1 MNYKSDLIK
10 SLVKYIVPLAVL
22 FASCITIGLLIGIRI
37 KKFNS
42 SNKKESNI
50 SASVEISRQKFLE
63 TIQLIEKLYVNDID
77 LVKFTNSTIQD
88 MVEKLDPYS
97 SYIDVKSLRT
107 KDGEDVT
114 NHEGI
119 GVNIFMSKG
128 IAQIVSPIKEGPAEE
143 AGIRSGDIIEKIDDE
158 DISNKGLNEKDVFNK
173 LLGLKGSRVLLKIRR
188 KSEKELVDFSVTR
201 GKMPLYYVSGCMINS
216 ETGYIKISYFAP
228 NTNKEFS
235 SLLNALLKEGMKKL
249 IIDLRSNAGGEIE
262 EAINIA
268 DKLLDRGQLISYTMG
283 KAEVYNTKHYAK
295 SKDISDE
302 LKLLVIIDNGT
313 AAAAEVLA
321 GALQDND
328 RAIVVGERSFG
339 RGTIQQPVSM
349 QDGSQLMI
357 TVAKLY
363 TPSGRS
369 IQKNL
374 SASFS
379 DALQGMVEQYKQIGY
394 FRSDTMQIDD
404 KLKYRSVMGR
414 TVFGGGGIVP
424 DFIII
429 SDIDFRPIFL
439 DKIKPIIKQI
449 AFEYSNQNSNSLTKM
464 EFDNFLKNFEV
475 PNIIIDQLRTHADKE
490 GLQCNETIF
499 RSILSNIKTEL
510 KAYIAYNIWKEQAFH
525 IVQSKSDDV
534 LLKALCILRETN
546 ILTHEKKEEA

>member
-1 MNYKSDLIK
+1 MNYKSNLIK
-10 SLVKYIVPLAVL
+10 SLVKYILPLTII
-22 FASCITIGLLIGIRI
+22 FASCITIGFIIGVKV

-50 SASVEISRQKFLE
+50 SASVEFSRQKFLE
-63 TIQLIEKLYVNDID
+63 AIQIIEKLYVNDID

-88 MVEKLDPYS
+88 MVEKLDPFS
-97 SYIDVKSLRT
+97 SYIDVKSL
-107 KDGEDVT
+107 KAKEGEDSA

-119 GVNIFMSKG
+119 GVNIFMAKG
-128 IAQIVSPIKEGPAEE
+128 IAQIVSPIQEGPAEE
-143 AGIRSGDIIEKIDDE
+143 AGIRSGDIIERIDDE
-158 DISNKGLNEKDVFNK
+158 DISNRGLNEKDVFNK
-173 LLGLKGSRVLLKIRR
+173 LLGPKGSKVLIKIKR
-188 KSEKELVDFSVTR
+188 KSEKDLIDFSVTR
-201 GKMPLYYVSGCMINS
+201 GKMPVRYVSGCMINN

-235 SLLNALLKEGMKKL
+235 SLINAFLKEGMKKL

-262 EAINIA
+262 EAINVA
-268 DKLLDRGQLISYTMG
+268 DKLLNRGQLISYTIG
-283 KAEVYNTKHYAK
+283 KTEAYNTKYYAK
-295 SKDISDE
+295 SNDVSDE
-302 LKLLVIIDNGT
+302 IKLLVMIDHGT

-349 QDGSQLMI
+349 QDGSQMMI

-374 SASFS
+374 SASFN
-379 DALQGMVEQYKQIGY
+379 DTIQDMAEQYKQIGY
-394 FRSDTMQIDD
+394 FRSDTMQIDE

-414 TVFGGGGIVP
+414 TVFGGGGILP

-429 SDIDFRPIFL
+429 SDRESKPIFL
-439 DKIKPIIKQI
+439 DKIKPLIKQI
-449 AFEYSNQNSNSLTKM
+449 AFEYSNQNSNSLAKM
-464 EFDNFLKNFEV
+464 EFDNFLQNFET
-475 PNIIIDQLRTHADKE
+475 PNIIIDQLRAHADKE
-490 GLQCNETIF
+490 GLQYSEAIF
-499 RSILSNIKTEL
+499 RSILPNIKAEL

-525 IVQSKSDDV
+525 IIKCKSDEV
-534 LLKALCILRETN
+534 LLKALCILKETN
-546 ILTHEKKEEA
+546 ILTHEQ

>member
-1 MNYKSDLIK
+1 MNYRSNLIK
-10 SLVKYIVPLAVL
+10 SLVKYIIPLAVI
-22 FASCITIGLLIGIRI
+22 FAACIIIGFLIGV
-37 KKFNS
+37 KVKNFNS
-42 SNKKESNI
+42 ANKKETNM
-50 SASVEISRQKFLE
+50 SAPIELSRQKFLE
-63 TIQLIEKLYVNDID
+63 TIQLIEKLYINDID

-88 MVEKLDPYS
+88 MVEKLDPFS
-97 SYIDVKSLRT
+97 SYIDIKSL
-107 KDGEDVT
+107 KAKEGEDAA
-114 NHEGI
+114 NYEGI
-119 GVNIFMSKG
+119 GVSIFMSKG
-128 IAQIVSPIKEGPAEE
+128 IAQIVSPIQEGPAEE
-143 AGIRSGDIIEKIDDE
+143 AGIRSGDIIERIDDE
-158 DISNKGLNEKDVFNK
+158 DISNKGFNEKDVFNK
-173 LLGLKGSRVLLKIRR
+173 LLGPKGSKVLLKIRR
-188 KSEKELVDFSVTR
+188 KSEKDLIDFSVTR

-235 SLLNALLKEGMKKL
+235 SILNALIREGMKKL
-249 IIDLRSNAGGEIE
+249 VIDLRSNAGGEIE

-268 DKLLDRGQLISYTMG
+268 DMLLTRGQLISYTMG

-295 SKDISDE
+295 SKDISEE

-363 TPSGRS
+363 TPSGRA
-369 IQKNL
+369 IQKSL
-374 SASFS
+374 SVSSS
-379 DALQGMVEQYKQIGY
+379 DAIQGMAEQYKQIGY

-429 SDIDFRPIFL
+429 SDVESRPSIFL

-449 AFEYSNQNSNSLTKM
+449 AFEYSDQNANSFKKM
-464 EFDNFLKNFEV
+464 EFDDFLKNFEI
-475 PNIIIDQLRTHADKE
+475 PNILIDQLRAHADKE
-490 GLQCNETIF
+490 GLQYTETMF
-499 RSILSNIKTEL
+499 RSALANIKTEL
-510 KAYIAYNIWKEQAFH
+510 KAYIAYNIWKEQAFN
-525 IVQSKSDDV
+525 IIKSKSDAV
-534 LLKALCILRETN
+534 LLKALCILKETN
-546 ILTHEKKEEA
+546 ILTHD